1 MVLFRLVAMLVLF
14 GDGGI
19 VNGYAEI
26 VEVKCCE
33 TMDGRFSTTH
43 ELL

>member
-26 VEVKCCE
+26 VETDKSKV
-33 TMDGRFSTTH
+33 
-43 ELL
+43 L